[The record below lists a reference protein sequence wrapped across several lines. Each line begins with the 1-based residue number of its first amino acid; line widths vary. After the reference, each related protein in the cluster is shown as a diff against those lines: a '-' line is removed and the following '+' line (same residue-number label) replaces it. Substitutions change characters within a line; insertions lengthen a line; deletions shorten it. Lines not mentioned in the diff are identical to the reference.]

1 MVVSELEWRWADKE
15 ARLEGSP
22 GVESVH
28 SSLQTRESE
37 LRGDAEVCRCV
48 VE

>member
-1 MVVSELEWRWADKE
+1 MVSELEWRWADKE
-15 ARLEGSP
+15 ARLDSSS

-28 SSLQTRESE
+28 GSLRTRERE
-37 LRGDAEVCRCV
+37 LRGDAEVCSPV

>member
-1 MVVSELEWRWADKE
+1 MASELEWRWADKE
-15 ARLEGSP
+15 ARLEGSL

-28 SSLQTRESE
+28 GSLRTRESS
-37 LRGDAEVCRCV
+37 LRGDTEVCSRV